1 MKKYYRFSLF
11 IFLSAILLASCVYDK
26 EFAYMNDQIIALNRR
41 VTKIQDTQATLDS
54 KLSNDLDVRIQ
65 SIRSGQA
72 NAVADLDQV
81 RGEIKELSGRIED
94 NERVIK
100 RTVERDLGD
109 QDSIKASLT
118 QLKEK
123 VDELDV
129 LVKRQQEYLGLAS
142 KAAVEGGTETPERP
156 REESTGAEAPGL
168 SETGQYDI
176 ALAAFRNGRFE
187 DAMEGFEAFL
197 KKYPKS
203 DRADNAQ
210 FWIGECFMALKHYE
224 QAILAYQKVIKK
236 YPGGNKAPNAM
247 LRQAMAFL
255 GIKDK
260 TSTKLLLRKIIKSYP
275 KSNEAEIA
283 QKKLKSLK

>member
-41 VTKIQDTQATLDS
+41 VTKIQDTQATLDG

-65 SIRSGQA
+65 SIRSSQA
-72 NAVADLDQV
+72 NAVADLDQL

-94 NERVIK
+94 NERIIK

-142 KAAVEGGTETPERP
+142 KATVEGGSETPEGP

>member
-11 IFLSAILLASCVYDK
+11 IFLPAILLASCVYDK
-26 EFAYMNDQIIALNRR
+26 EFAYINDQIITLNRR
-41 VTKIQDTQATLDS
+41 VTKIQDTQTTLDS

-72 NAVADLDQV
+72 NAVADLDQL

-94 NERVIK
+94 NERIIK

-109 QDSIKASLT
+109 QDSIKAALT

-123 VDELDV
+123 VDELDI
-129 LVKRQQEYLGLAS
+129 LVKHQRDYLGLDS
-142 KAAVEGGTETPERP
+142 GTTVEDRGETAEGP
-156 REESTGAEAPGL
+156 RKESTGAEAPKL
-168 SETGQYDI
+168 SDTAQYDI
-176 ALAAFRNGRFE
+176 ALASFRNGKFE
-187 DAMEGFEAFL
+187 YAMEGFEAFL
-197 KKYPKS
+197 KKHPKS

-236 YPGGNKAPNAM
+236 YPKGNKIPNAM
-247 LRQAMAFL
+247 FRQAMAFL
-255 GIKDK
+255 EIKDK
-260 TSTKLLLRKIIKSYP
+260 TSTRLLLRKIIKSYP
-275 KSNEAEIA
+275 KSTEAQIA
-283 QKKLKSLK
+283 QKKLKTLK